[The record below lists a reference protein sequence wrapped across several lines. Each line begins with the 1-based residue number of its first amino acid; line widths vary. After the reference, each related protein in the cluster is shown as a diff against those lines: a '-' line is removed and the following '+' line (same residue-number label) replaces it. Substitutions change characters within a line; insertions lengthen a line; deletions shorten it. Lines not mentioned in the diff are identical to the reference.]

1 MGPALG
7 LLLFADYSLEELV
20 GLGRLCERL
29 GYRSFW
35 YTDVRFGR
43 ECYVGLSAVA
53 SHTNRLRLGPGVSDP
68 YTRHPAMTATAIATF
83 DELSGGR
90 AMLGLGVGGQ
100 GFRELGIERR
110 LPVAALRE
118 TVEVVRALLRG
129 ETVTLQGKVVSLT
142 DARLA
147 FEPVRADI
155 PIYFATHGAQV
166 SKLAGRIA
174 DGVLI
179 ANTLHPRMLERY
191 LARVREG
198 MAQANREPGSFDL
211 GLRVEACISDDG
223 EAAFGVMRRRMA
235 SRLMGQYPHWAYL
248 DEMGVPLPEAFVSV
262 ASTKDPRRVDEAA
275 ALMPPEIV
283 THTVLAGSAE
293 GVAERLATALR
304 PEIASITIRPHC
316 VPGESVDAVV
326 RAFAEE
332 VMPRALRL
340 AASGSAQSASA
351 AAPIGAASAEESRA

>member
-1 MGPALG
+1 MRTRPALG
-7 LLLFADYSLEELV
+7 LLLFADYTLEELI
-20 GLGRLCERL
+20 GLGRLCEEL

-53 SHTNRLRLGPGVSDP
+53 SHTGRLRIGPGVSDP
-68 YTRHPAMTATAIATF
+68 YTRHPAMTATAIATL

-90 AMLGLGVGGQ
+90 ALLGLGVGGQ

-129 ETVTLQGKVVSLT
+129 ETVALQGKVISLT
-142 DARLA
+142 DAGLQFRPL
-147 FEPVRADI
+147 RAGI

-166 SKLAGRIA
+166 SKLAGKIA
-174 DGVLI
+174 DGVLV
-179 ANTLHPRMLERY
+179 ANTLHPRLLESY
-191 LARVREG
+191 LDRVREG
-198 MAQANREPGSFDL
+198 MAQGNRSPDAFDL
-211 GLRVEACISDDG
+211 GLRVEACISQDG

-248 DEMGVPLPEAFVSV
+248 DEMGVRLPEAFVTV

-283 THTVLAGSAE
+283 EHTVLAGSAE
-293 GVAERLATALR
+293 RVAERLAVVLR
-304 PEIASITIRPHC
+304 PGITSITVRPHC
-316 VPGESVDAVV
+316 VPGETIGAVV

-340 AASGSAQSASA
+340 AASVPAQGRRGCA
-351 AAPIGAASAEESRA
+351 

>member
-1 MGPALG
+1 MRPSLG

-20 GLGRLCERL
+20 GLARLCEDL

-53 SHTNRLRLGPGVSDP
+53 LQTSRLRLGPGVSDP
-68 YTRHPAMTATAIATF
+68 YTRHPAMTASAIATF

-118 TVEVVRALLRG
+118 TVEVVRALLGG
-129 ETVTLQGKVVSLT
+129 ETVNLQGKVISLT
-142 DARLA
+142 DGRLT
-147 FEPVRADI
+147 FEPGRADI

-174 DGVLI
+174 DGVLV
-179 ANTLHPRMLERY
+179 ANTLHPQMLEFY
-191 LARVREG
+191 LGRIREG
-198 MAQANREPGSFDL
+198 RAQANRESDAFDL
-211 GLRVEACISDDG
+211 GLRVEVCISNDG
-223 EAAFGVMRRRMA
+223 EAAFSVMRRRMA

-248 DEMGVPLPEAFVSV
+248 DEMDVSVPESFVSI
-262 ASTKDPRRVDEAA
+262 ASTKDLRRVDEAA

-283 THTVLAGSAE
+283 EHTVLAGNSE
-293 GVAERLATALR
+293 HVAERLATVLR

-316 VPGESVDAVV
+316 VPGESVGAVV
-326 RAFAEE
+326 RTFAEI
-332 VMPRALRL
+332 VMPRAVQL
-340 AASGSAQSASA
+340 SK
-351 AAPIGAASAEESRA
+351 SRSQ

>member
-1 MGPALG
+1 MRPALG
-7 LLLFADYSLEELV
+7 LLLFADYTLEELI
-20 GLGRLCERL
+20 GLARLCEHV

-53 SHTNRLRLGPGVSDP
+53 SQTSRLRLGPGVSDP

-118 TVEVVRALLRG
+118 TVQIVRALLRG
-129 ETVTLQGKVVSLT
+129 ETVTLQGKVISLS
-142 DARLA
+142 DARLD
-147 FEPVRADI
+147 FEPARADI
-155 PIYFATHGAQV
+155 PIYFATHGVQV

-179 ANTLHPRMLERY
+179 ANTLHPPMLERY
-191 LARVREG
+191 LRRVREG
-198 MAQANREPGSFDL
+198 MAQANREPGTFDL
-211 GLRVEACISDDG
+211 GLRVEACISDDD
-223 EAAFGVMRRRMA
+223 EAAFRVMRRRMA

-248 DEMGVPLPEAFVSV
+248 DEMGVQLPEAFISI

-283 THTVLAGSAE
+283 TRTVLAGNAE
-293 GVAERLATALR
+293 RVAERLATALR
-304 PEIASITIRPHC
+304 PEVTSITIRPHC
-316 VPGESVDAVV
+316 VPGESVHAVV

-332 VMPRALRL
+332 VMPRVLR
-340 AASGSAQSASA
+340 APAPGSGSTRC
-351 AAPIGAASAEESRA
+351 ESS

>member
-1 MGPALG
+1 MRPALG
-7 LLLFADYSLEELV
+7 LLLFADHTLEELV
-20 GLGRLCERL
+20 GLGQLCEQL

-53 SHTNRLRLGPGVSDP
+53 AQTRRLRLGPGVSDP
-68 YTRHPAMTATAIATF
+68 YTRHPAMTASTIATF
-83 DELSGGR
+83 DELCDAR

-118 TVEVVRALLRG
+118 TVAVVRALLRG
-129 ETVTLQGKVVSLT
+129 ETVNVQGKVVTLT
-142 DARLA
+142 DARLH
-147 FEPVRADI
+147 FEPVRTDI

-166 SKLAGRIA
+166 AKLAGSIA
-174 DGVLI
+174 DGILI
-179 ANTLHPRMLERY
+179 ANTLHPGMLEFY
-191 LARVREG
+191 LGRVREG
-198 MAQANREPGSFDL
+198 LAQAGRETDPFDL
-211 GLRVEACISDDG
+211 GLRVEACISEDG
-223 EAAFGVMRRRMA
+223 EAAFAVMRRRMA

-248 DEMGVPLPEAFVSV
+248 DEMGVRIPDAFASI

-283 THTVLAGSAE
+283 EHTVLAGN
-293 GVAERLATALR
+293 AERVAQRLAAVLR

-316 VPGESVDAVV
+316 VAGESLAAVV
-326 RAFAEE
+326 RAFAED

-340 AASGSAQSASA
+340 AASG
-351 AAPIGAASAEESRA
+351 PD

>member
-1 MGPALG
+1 MRPALG
-7 LLLFADYSLEELV
+7 LLLFADYTLEELV
-20 GLGRLCERL
+20 ALARLCEDL

-53 SHTNRLRLGPGVSDP
+53 SHTSRLRLGPGVSDP
-68 YTRHPAMTATAIATF
+68 YTRHPAMTATAIATL

-129 ETVTLQGKVVSLT
+129 ETVTLQGKVISLS
-142 DARLA
+142 DARLD

-155 PIYFATHGAQV
+155 PIHFATHGAQV

-191 LARVREG
+191 LDRIREG
-198 MAQANREPGSFDL
+198 MAQSNRDPGTFDL

-223 EAAFGVMRRRMA
+223 EAAFEVMRRRMA

-248 DEMGVPLPEAFVSV
+248 DEMGIRLPEAFVSV
-262 ASTKDPRRVDEAA
+262 ASTKDLRRVDEAA
-275 ALMPPEIV
+275 ALMPHEIV
-283 THTVLAGSAE
+283 THTVLAGSVE
-293 GVAERLATALR
+293 RVAERLAAALR
-304 PEIASITIRPHC
+304 SEVTSITIRPHC
-316 VPGESVDAVV
+316 VPGDSVDAVV

-340 AASGSAQSASA
+340 AASGTVVR
-351 AAPIGAASAEESRA
+351 RATMYH

>member
-1 MGPALG
+1 MRPALG
-7 LLLFADYSLEELV
+7 LLLFADYTLGELI
-20 GLGRLCERL
+20 GLGQLCERL

-53 SHTNRLRLGPGVSDP
+53 LHTSRLRLGPGVSDP

-100 GFRELGIERR
+100 GLRELGIERR

-129 ETVTLQGKVVSLT
+129 ETVSLQGKVISLS
-142 DARLA
+142 DARLT

-174 DGVLI
+174 DGVLL
-179 ANTLHPRMLERY
+179 ANTLHPRMLQRY
-191 LARVREG
+191 LDRIREG
-198 MAQANREPGSFDL
+198 MAQANREPATFDL

-223 EAAFGVMRRRMA
+223 EAAIRVMRRRMA

-248 DEMGVPLPEAFVSV
+248 DEMGVRLPEAFVSV
-262 ASTKDPRRVDEAA
+262 ASTKDTRRVDEAV
-275 ALMPPEIV
+275 ALMPHEIV
-283 THTVLAGSAE
+283 EHTVLAGSAE
-293 GVAERLATALR
+293 RVAEQLAAALR

-332 VMPRALRL
+332 VMPRARWL
-340 AASGSAQSASA
+340 AGLGSA
-351 AAPIGAASAEESRA
+351 

>member
-1 MGPALG
+1 MRPALG
-7 LLLFADYSLEELV
+7 LLLFADYTLEELV
-20 GLGRLCERL
+20 GLARLCENL

-43 ECYVGLSAVA
+43 ECYVGLSTVA
-53 SHTNRLRLGPGVSDP
+53 SHTRRLRLGPGVSDP
-68 YTRHPAMTATAIATF
+68 YTRHPAMTATAIATL

-129 ETVTLQGKVVSLT
+129 ETVTLQGKVISLS
-142 DARLA
+142 DARLD

-155 PIYFATHGAQV
+155 PIHFATHGAQV

-191 LARVREG
+191 LDRVREG
-198 MAQANREPGSFDL
+198 MAQANREPGAFDL
-211 GLRVEACISDDG
+211 GLRVEACISDDD
-223 EAAFGVMRRRMA
+223 EAAFRVMRRRMA
-235 SRLMGQYPHWAYL
+235 SRLMGQYPHWTYL
-248 DEMGVPLPEAFVSV
+248 DEMGVELPDAFVSV
-262 ASTKDPRRVDEAA
+262 ASAKDPRRVDEAA
-275 ALMPPEIV
+275 ALMPREIV
-283 THTVLAGSAE
+283 EHTVLAGSAAR
-293 GVAERLATALR
+293 VAEQLAAALR

-316 VPGESVDAVV
+316 VPGESVHAVV

-332 VMPRALRL
+332 VMPRALWAL
-340 AASGSAQSASA
+340 EPGSRTTRYEPS
-351 AAPIGAASAEESRA
+351 

>member
-1 MGPALG
+1 MRPALG
-7 LLLFADYSLEELV
+7 LLLFADYTLEELAS
-20 GLGRLCERL
+20 LGRLCEQL
-29 GYRSFW
+29 GYRSLW

-53 SHTNRLRLGPGVSDP
+53 SHTSRLRLGPGVSDP
-68 YTRHPAMTATAIATF
+68 YTRHPAMTATAIATL

-118 TVEVVRALLRG
+118 TVEIVRALLRG
-129 ETVTLQGKVVSLT
+129 ETVTLQGKVISLT
-142 DARLA
+142 DASLH

-179 ANTLHPRMLERY
+179 ANTLHPRMLARY
-191 LARVREG
+191 LDRIREG
-198 MAQANREPGSFDL
+198 MAQASRGFDSFDL
-211 GLRVEACISDDG
+211 GLRVEACISDEGD
-223 EAAFGVMRRRMA
+223 AAFMVMRRRMA

-248 DEMGVPLPEAFVSV
+248 DEMGVQLPEAFVSI

-275 ALMPPEIV
+275 VLMPPEIV
-283 THTVLAGSAE
+283 EHTVLAGSAQR
-293 GVAERLATALR
+293 VAERLAAALR
-304 PEIASITIRPHC
+304 PEIASITIRPHS
-316 VPGESVDAVV
+316 VPGESVESVV

-340 AASGSAQSASA
+340 AASGPA
-351 AAPIGAASAEESRA
+351 

>member
-1 MGPALG
+1 MRPALG

-20 GLGRLCERL
+20 GLGRLCEQL

-53 SHTNRLRLGPGVSDP
+53 SHTSRLRLGPGVSDP
-68 YTRHPAMTATAIATF
+68 YTRHPAMTAAAIATF

-90 AMLGLGVGGQ
+90 ALLGLGVGGQ

-118 TVEVVRALLRG
+118 TVEIVRGLLRG
-129 ETVTLQGKVVSLT
+129 ETVSLQGKVISLSH
-142 DARLA
+142 ARLH
-147 FEPVRADI
+147 FEPIRADI

-179 ANTLHPRMLERY
+179 ANTLHPRMLDRY
-191 LARVREG
+191 LGRIHEG

-223 EAAFGVMRRRMA
+223 EAAFAVMRRRMA
-235 SRLMGQYPHWAYL
+235 ARLMGQYPHWAYL
-248 DEMGVPLPEAFVSV
+248 DEMGVQLPEAFESI
-262 ASTKDPRRVDEAA
+262 ASTKDSGRVDEAA

-283 THTVLAGSAE
+283 EHTVLAGNAE
-293 GVAERLATALR
+293 RVAERLAAALR

-326 RAFAEE
+326 HAFAED
-332 VMPRALRL
+332 VMPQALRL
-340 AASGSAQSASA
+340 AASCSG
-351 AAPIGAASAEESRA
+351 

>member
-1 MGPALG
+1 MRPSLG

-20 GLGRLCERL
+20 SLAQLCEDL

-43 ECYVGLSAVA
+43 ECYVGLSSVA
-53 SHTNRLRLGPGVSDP
+53 SRTSRLRLGPGVSDP
-68 YTRHPAMTATAIATF
+68 YTRHPAMTASAIATF

-118 TVEVVRALLRG
+118 TVEVVRALLGG
-129 ETVTLQGKVVSLT
+129 ETVDLHGKVISLT
-142 DARLA
+142 DGRLT
-147 FEPVRADI
+147 FQPRRTDI

-174 DGVLI
+174 DGVLV
-179 ANTLHPRMLERY
+179 ANTLHPKMLEFY
-191 LARVREG
+191 LDRIREG
-198 MAQANREPGSFDL
+198 RAQANRESDAFDL
-211 GLRVEACISDDG
+211 GLRVEVCISDDG
-223 EAAFGVMRRRMA
+223 EAAFSVMRRRMA

-248 DEMGVPLPEAFVSV
+248 DEMGVSVPESFVSI

-283 THTVLAGSAE
+283 EHTVLAGNAE
-293 GVAERLATALR
+293 HVAERLATVLR

-316 VPGESVDAVV
+316 VPGESVGAVV
-326 RAFAEE
+326 RAFAEI
-332 VMPRALRL
+332 VMPRAVQLSK
-340 AASGSAQSASA
+340 SGSQ
-351 AAPIGAASAEESRA
+351 

>member
-1 MGPALG
+1 MRPSLG

-20 GLGRLCERL
+20 GLARLCEQV

-53 SHTNRLRLGPGVSDP
+53 SRIGRLRLGPGVTDP
-68 YTRHPAMTATAIATF
+68 YTRHPAMTAAAIATL

-118 TVEVVRALLRG
+118 TVEIVRALLRG
-129 ETVTLQGKVVSLT
+129 ETVSLQGKVVSLA
-142 DARLA
+142 DGRLDFA
-147 FEPVRADI
+147 PVRADI

-166 SKLAGRIA
+166 SKLAGRVA

-179 ANTLHPRMLERY
+179 ANTLHPRMLELY
-191 LARVREG
+191 LDRVREG
-198 MAQANREPGSFDL
+198 MEQANREPDSFDL

-223 EAAFGVMRRRMA
+223 EAAFAVMRRRMA
-235 SRLMGQYPHWAYL
+235 WRLMGQYPHWAYL
-248 DEMGVPLPEAFVSV
+248 DEMGVRLPEAFGSI
-262 ASTKDPRRVDEAA
+262 ASTKDPRRIDEAA

-283 THTVLAGSAE
+283 EHTVLAGSTE
-293 GVAERLATALR
+293 RVAERLATALR

-316 VPGESVDAVV
+316 VPGESVGAVV
-326 RAFAEE
+326 RAFAED

-340 AASGSAQSASA
+340 AASCSK
-351 AAPIGAASAEESRA
+351 

>member
-1 MGPALG
+1 MQPALG
-7 LLLFADYSLEELV
+7 LLLYADYPLADLV
-20 GLGRLCERL
+20 ALGRLCEEL

-53 SHTNRLRLGPGVSDP
+53 SHTSRLRLGPGVSDP
-68 YTRHPAMTATAIATF
+68 YTRHPAMTASTIATF

-90 AMLGLGVGGQ
+90 ALLGLGVGGQ

-118 TVEVVRALLRG
+118 TVEIVRALLRG
-129 ETVTLQGKVVSLT
+129 ETVSWEGKVISL
-142 DARLA
+142 AQGRLD
-147 FEPVRADI
+147 FEPVRAHI

-179 ANTLHPRMLERY
+179 ANTLHPRMLELY
-191 LARVREG
+191 LGRIRDG
-198 MAQANREPGSFDL
+198 MALAGRKPEAFDL

-223 EAAFGVMRRRMA
+223 EAAFAVMRRRMA
-235 SRLMGQYPHWAYL
+235 SRLVGQYPHWAYL
-248 DEMGVPLPEAFVSV
+248 EEMGVRLPDAFVSV
-262 ASTKDPRRVDEAA
+262 ASKKDPRRLDEAA

-283 THTVLAGSAE
+283 EHTVLAGSAE
-293 GVAERLATALR
+293 RVARQLACALR
-304 PEIASITIRPHC
+304 PEIASVTIRPHC
-316 VPGESVDAVV
+316 VPGESIEAVV

-332 VMPRALRL
+332 VMPRAATLANRL
-340 AASGSAQSASA
+340 AQT
-351 AAPIGAASAEESRA
+351 P